1 MRPESQEEE
10 SSVLLLLQSGLMKV
24 GFSNCWLRY
33 IKTLISGETA
43 ELKGLSW
50 PKRLE
55 NRQQKE
61 EFCKLR

>member
-1 MRPESQEEE
+1 
-10 SSVLLLLQSGLMKV
+10 VLLLLQSGLMKV
-24 GFSNCWLRY
+24 AFSNCWLKY